1 MFNDKAV
8 GLKFMY
14 YPIFQ
19 VLKGLNKK
27 ISRISFKSCENIDVE
42 EDGPYIMS
50 LVMRKPA
57 FCICENKDA
66 DQLRGNT
73 AKLICVFVFATRII
87 QFPYFLYIKF

>member
-1 MFNDKAV
+1 
-8 GLKFMY
+8 MY

-50 LVMRKPA
+50 LVMRKVV

-66 DQLRGNT
+66 DQVRGNREADQRLCFRHT
-73 AKLICVFVFATRII
+73 DSTLV
-87 QFPYFLYIKF
+87 QFLYFLYI